1 MTIEYRNIAGKLK
14 LSPQFQAR
22 LASLAPE
29 QTLRSIVLLEAG
41 DLNSSGGKRLSRD
54 ERRAV
59 ADSVRTV
66 GNQSL
71 NTIDQILEKFGG
83 ARLSESVTSLG
94 SIVVESNAS
103 GIFSLA
109 ASDRVKAVLED
120 QAISSIQ

>member
-1 MTIEYRNIAGKLK
+1 MTIEYRNTAGKLK
-14 LSPQFQAR
+14 LSPQFQVR

-29 QTLRSIVLLEAG
+29 QSLRSIVLLEVG
-41 DLNSSGGKRLSRD
+41 DLKSSGSKRRSSS

-66 GNQSL
+66 ANQSL
-71 NTIDQILEKFGG
+71 NTIDQILDKFGG
-83 ARLSESVTSLG
+83 VRLSQSVTSLG

-103 GIFSLA
+103 GIISLA
-109 ASDRVKAVLED
+109 ASDHVKAVLED